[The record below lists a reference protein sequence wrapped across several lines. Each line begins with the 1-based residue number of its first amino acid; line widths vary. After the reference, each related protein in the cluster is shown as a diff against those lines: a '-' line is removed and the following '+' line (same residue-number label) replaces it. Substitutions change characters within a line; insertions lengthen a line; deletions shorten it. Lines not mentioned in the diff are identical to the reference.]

1 MIDIRK
7 LPRKERSSYKP
18 SSLWDA
24 TEHAIFL
31 KYCPSKRDRCY
42 HATANDMSARPL
54 ALRIPL
60 YSVSEIFISLRILFV
75 KVGIVSDAVICC
87 KQITFNLKSTIDQ
100 NSIRLK
106 IQVPVILGFRR
117 YLSTLLCFY
126 NIRSQKIAVS
136 RICLHLTI

>member
-1 MIDIRK
+1 MILSKFFKWLYNPNEPDSRKRITSPCMIDIRK

-31 KYCPSKRDRCY
+31 KYCLSKRDRCY

-87 KQITFNLKSTIDQ
+87 KQIRFERHTLK
-100 NSIRLK
+100 L
-106 IQVPVILGFRR
+106 
-117 YLSTLLCFY
+117 Y
-126 NIRSQKIAVS
+126 
-136 RICLHLTI
+136 